1 LAEGR
6 RRSGRRKEMYKE
18 VSIMIEKGKEQAA
31 AAAAR
36 NRIYENCSLNKI
48 NIMQNGASNLQR
60 PLSLLV

>member
-18 VSIMIEKGKEQAA
+18 VSIMIEKGKEE

-60 PLSLLV
+60 PLFLLV

>member
-18 VSIMIEKGKEQAA
+18 VSIMIEIGNEQ

-36 NRIYENCSLNKI
+36 NRMKT
-48 NIMQNGASNLQR
+48 AA
-60 PLSLLV
+60 